1 MIVDVHRITFNLLLI
16 LLPFKHPR
24 SGEAD
29 YSSLT
34 RWVAFEDDRS
44 AIRDL
49 EGDICFPKRAI
60 EGLKSVEV
68 FQRRVLTAE

>member
-16 LLPFKHPR
+16 FLPFKHPR

-34 RWVAFEDDRS
+34 RSVAFEDDRS
-44 AIRDL
+44 AILDL
-49 EGDICFPKRAI
+49 EGDIRFPKRAI
-60 EGLKSVEV
+60 EGLKSVQV
-68 FQRRVLTAE
+68 FQPM